1 MKYPSI
7 KFISKRTFKI
17 FRDVKTISEEVIVL
31 KIKRGEIYYADL
43 SPVVGSEQGGL
54 RPVLIIQNDT
64 GNMYSPTVIAAAITS
79 RQSKTSLPTHILVHS
94 ETSGLP
100 QDSTVLLEQVRT
112 LDKARLKGKTGQISA
127 ADMYRINKALS
138 VSLGLQPET
147 IKIG

>member
-1 MKYPSI
+1 MKYPNI
-7 KFISKRTFKI
+7 KFISKKAFKLLLS
-17 FRDVKTISEEVIVL
+17 VKTISEEVIVL

-79 RQSKTSLPTHILVHS
+79 RKSKTPLPTHIAVHAAA
-94 ETSGLP
+94 SGLP
-100 QDSTVLLEQVRT
+100 QDSIVLLEQVRT
-112 LDKARLKGKTGQISA
+112 LDKVRLKGKTGQISN
-127 ADMYRINKALS
+127 ADMFKINKALS